1 MPAGTGINRLAETSV
16 GEDIPRQNIDGDQN
30 QQAAGDINNTTIN
43 IAAPGNTRALSS
55 SLAKLI
61 PRIATLVSSAQ
72 NQLISEPPGIFEKI
86 EFNRVVGHRIW
97 IENYGQYGRAI
108 EALYDEVEM
117 SSPGMKS
124 KILGDIKAKYIQVKT
139 SLVQAAR
146 LSDRDKIL
154 ELLRKNSDALIAAVY
169 DLLRRQIRASRTADL
184 TAEDIDQG
192 TIAVVCHAFI
202 QCRILENPPHAG

>member
-1 MPAGTGINRLAETSV
+1 MADE
-16 GEDIPRQNIDGDQN
+16 IPRQNIDGDLN

-43 IAAPGNTRALSS
+43 IAAPGNLRALSS

-61 PRIATLVSSAQ
+61 PRIASIVSSAQ
-72 NQLISEPPGIFEKI
+72 TQPLSDPPGIFEKI
-86 EFNRVVGHRIW
+86 EYNRVIGHRIW
-97 IENYGQYGRAI
+97 IENFGQYGKPI

-117 SSPGMKS
+117 SNPGMKN
-124 KILGDIKAKYIQVKT
+124 KILGDIKAKYIQAKT

-146 LSDRDKIL
+146 LSGQDQIL
-154 ELLRKNSDALIAAVY
+154 ELLRTNSDALIAAVY
-169 DLLRRQIRASRTADL
+169 DMLRQQIRASRTADL

-202 QCRILENPPHAG
+202 QCRILENPPRVG